1 LRVVRPA
8 TAGFAAEP
16 GAAAGAEADVDA
28 GAEAVDWAANSEVS
42 KLPARI
48 PANIASLA
56 FIFRIITFLVLGEEP
71 GSLA

>member
-42 KLPARI
+42 MLLASI
-48 PANIASLA
+48 PATSAS
-56 FIFRIITFLVLGEEP
+56 FVPGERLP
-71 GSLA
+71 PDKLIL

>member
-1 LRVVRPA
+1 V
-8 TAGFAAEP
+8 G
-16 GAAAGAEADVDA
+16 AAGAEAEA
-28 GAEAVDWAANSEVS
+28 GAVDWAANSEVS
-42 KLPARI
+42 MLPASI